1 MSTYYLFLDELK
13 ANDVYNHF
21 CLGGCIVEDAYYRNT
36 IIPYV
41 NSIKQSVF
49 GNTTVILHESQIR
62 QKRADSVSQFD
73 YSSLKN
79 STKEA
84 EFWSKMKTLF
94 SNHNIRTMC
103 VGIDYNKYKSVYTK
117 SQQKNSEYF
126 IALQI
131 ILENF
136 VHFLQENNGKGAV
149 YIESRG
155 IDDDQ
160 TLEDQYN
167 TIKNNGTLFIE
178 HHNFNQLL
186 KTISFPMKADNNIGV
201 QIADFIPNPIARH
214 FDNKGQR
221 PHNLY
226 AEIKSKSYDG
236 NKSLIDR
243 FGLKKV
249 L

>member
-13 ANDVYNHF
+13 ANNIYSHF
-21 CLGGCIVEDAYYRNT
+21 CLGGCIIEDIYYRNT

-41 NSIKQSVF
+41 NTLKQEIF
-49 GNTTVILHESQIR
+49 GNTTVILHESKIR
-62 QKRADSVSQFD
+62 QKKLDPSTQSD
-73 YSSLKN
+73 YSVMKDSIREN
-79 STKEA
+79 
-84 EFWSKMKTLF
+84 EFWRKMKMLF
-94 SNHNIRTMC
+94 SNHEIRTMC
-103 VGIDYNKYKSVYTK
+103 VGIDYEKYKSVYTK

-160 TLEDQYN
+160 TLENQYI

-201 QIADFIPNPIARH
+201 QIADFIPNPIARQ
-214 FDNKGQR
+214 FDCLEQKSL
-221 PHNLY
+221 NLY
-226 AEIKSKSYDG
+226 TEIKDKSYDG